1 MPKIQSR
8 NKAINPLIELS
19 STALRLYNALGIF
32 RDVYPSPE
40 DPEWFRAPWLT
51 QRLRRFG
58 LSKKEIDQGVE
69 ELMKAELL
77 QMRTEGH
84 RRWYRLR

>member
-40 DPEWFRAPWLT
+40 DPEWFPCTLADSAVTTVW
-51 QRLRRFG
+51 
-58 LSKKEIDQGVE
+58 
-69 ELMKAELL
+69 AL
-77 QMRTEGH
+77 QERDRSGSRGTHES
-84 RRWYRLR
+84 